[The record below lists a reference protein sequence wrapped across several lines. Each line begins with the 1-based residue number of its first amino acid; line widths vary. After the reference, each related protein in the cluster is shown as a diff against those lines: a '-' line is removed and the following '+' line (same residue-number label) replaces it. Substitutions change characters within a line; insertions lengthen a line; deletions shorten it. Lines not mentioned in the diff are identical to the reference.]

1 MPHNFQEH
9 PNPPPPALEL
19 PAGGIIPSAENL
31 APPSSPQAERR
42 TLLDWW
48 AVRKGLNLTQA
59 GWLLFLISGVVWVA
73 TADIMRP
80 GETLRHFSVTL
91 ATMVL
96 QIAPVVALIGICLSL
111 KAPEG
116 SRARGYALGVV
127 LVLGIEMLLV
137 VAYLVAEAEN
147 NLRRPAFNAPPPPWS
162 EAAIRGLQYSL
173 SAGGVL
179 CQIAY
184 LLFLASVARQFG
196 KHSLARAVNL
206 HLLVFAVIASSAIC
220 RAVLVLEL
228 KIPGPDGS
236 PPSNL
241 LGGGLVFLAPFA
253 LGLLFWFS
261 ILMDR
266 VRSAITESTLKHL

>member
-1 MPHNFQEH
+1 VIQDV
-9 PNPPPPALEL
+9 PPGSVILLPGGIL
-19 PAGGIIPSAENL
+19 PAPETL

-48 AVRKGLNLTQA
+48 AVREGLNLTQA
-59 GWLLFLISGVVWVA
+59 GWLLFLISSVVWVA

-91 ATMVL
+91 ATMVM
-96 QIAPVVALIGICLSL
+96 QIAPVVALTGICLFL

-137 VAYLVAEAEN
+137 VAYLVAEAQN

-184 LLFLASVARQFG
+184 LLFLASVARHFG
-196 KHSLARAVNL
+196 KHGLARAVNL
-206 HLLVFAVIASSAIC
+206 HLLVFAVIAISAIC
-220 RAVLVLEL
+220 SVLLAPL
-228 KIPGPDGS
+228 Y
-236 PPSNL
+236 L
-241 LGGGLVFLAPFA
+241 LGHCLFFLAPFA
-253 LGLLFWFS
+253 MGLLFWFS

-266 VRSAITESTLKHL
+266 VRSAITEAILKHL